1 MQGKICLHLFI
12 TGETSRSEEAM
23 VNLRAITSGL
33 SREDYELKVIDV
45 LDEPELAERWKIIA
59 TPTLIRVKPQPERRI
74 IGDLR
79 EKELVWRSLGLDAEN
94 LYLEE
99 VDNHEGN

>member
-12 TGETSRSEEAM
+12 TGETSRSENAM
-23 VNLRAITSGL
+23 VNLRAMTSGL
-33 SREDYELKVIDV
+33 SKEDYELRVTDV

-59 TPTLIRVKPQPERRI
+59 TPTLVRVKPQPERRI

-79 EKELVWRSLGLDAEN
+79 DMELVWRSLGLDLEN
-94 LYLEE
+94 LFVGE
-99 VDNHEGN
+99 VDENE